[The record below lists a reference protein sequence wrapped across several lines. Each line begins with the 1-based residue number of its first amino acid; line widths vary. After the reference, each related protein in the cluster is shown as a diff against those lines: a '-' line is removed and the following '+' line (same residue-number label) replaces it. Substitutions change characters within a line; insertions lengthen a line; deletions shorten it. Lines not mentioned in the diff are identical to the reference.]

1 MGLRSC
7 ARNRNTSYL
16 QYRPSQDDRY
26 IIPAVVRA
34 LRILESF
41 SLQKPTYT
49 NAELSRKLDLNKS
62 SVTRLLYSLEKARFV
77 KRDQKT
83 GEYRLTH
90 KTYQVGRIYIN
101 QVNLHT
107 ESMPLLKEL
116 TAKCNETS
124 HLAILDEMHVFY
136 LDWVE
141 STQSVSLMSVAG
153 NKLPSYC
160 TAIGKILLAYMD
172 AESLNAYFRNTK
184 LSPHTAN
191 TITNSENLK
200 EHLQQIRAQ
209 GYAIDDSEF
218 QTEVKSVAGP
228 VMDES
233 GNVVAGISI
242 AGPVYRMDDEV
253 LAKKI
258 IPEVK
263 KTARK
268 ISKRLGWTT

>member
-1 MGLRSC
+1 M
-7 ARNRNTSYL
+7 
-16 QYRPSQDDRY
+16 PSQDDRY

-49 NAELSRKLDLNKS
+49 NAELSRKLGLNKS
-62 SVTRLLYSLEKARFV
+62 SVTRLLYSLEKARFI

-90 KTYQVGRIYIN
+90 KAYQVGRIYIN

-153 NKLPSYC
+153 NKLPAYC
-160 TAIGKILLAYMD
+160 TAIGKILLAYLD
-172 AESLNAYFRNTK
+172 TNAISAYIRNIE

-191 TITNSENLK
+191 TITNPEKLQT
-200 EHLQQIRAQ
+200 HLEQIRAQ
-209 GYAIDDSEF
+209 GYAIDNSEF
-218 QTEVKSVAGP
+218 QAEVKSVAGP

-233 GNVVAGISI
+233 GSVVAGISI
-242 AGPVYRMDDEV
+242 AGPVYRMHADI
-253 LAKKI
+253 LLKKI

-268 ISKRLGWTT
+268 ISNRLGCDI